1 MATNLDI
8 ENELLEADMH
18 AGGHKTKKAAVTEAL
33 IEYIQ
38 KRDQASII
46 ELFGTI
52 PFDDDY
58 NHKDERK
65 RDSKRRSA

>member
-8 ENELLEADMH
+8 ENELLDAAMH
-18 AGGHKTKKAAVTEAL
+18 AGGHKTKKAVTEAL

-52 PFDDDY
+52 PFDEDY

-65 RDSKRRSA
+65 RDSKRQSA